1 MTEHN
6 NSELNPDLNR
16 IIDSGINIS
25 TIEAGAA
32 PSSDYDIA
40 MAESRAISDLDL
52 DADNQSHRR
61 DQRWKNEFNNA
72 LIYVFRF
79 LVLLFILM
87 IFALV
92 AHWILPEKCHWL
104 NEVQLDQI
112 KTIIAAAFAS
122 KVISDQQGKLK

>member
-1 MTEHN
+1 MSADN
-6 NSELNPDLNR
+6 NELNSDLSR
-16 IIDSGINIS
+16 IIDSGINVS
-25 TIEAGAA
+25 TLESGSLD
-32 PSSDYDIA
+32 PSGYSTA
-40 MAESRAISDLDL
+40 MAESRAISDLGL

-79 LVLLFILM
+79 LALLFILM

-104 NEVQLDQI
+104 NEIQLDQI